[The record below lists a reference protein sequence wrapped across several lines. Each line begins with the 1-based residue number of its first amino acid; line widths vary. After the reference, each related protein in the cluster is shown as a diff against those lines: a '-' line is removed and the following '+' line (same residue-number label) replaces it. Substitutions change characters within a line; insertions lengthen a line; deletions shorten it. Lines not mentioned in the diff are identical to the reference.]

1 MLHAICLAFLTA
13 SKDRKTKL
21 LESVFVTLVAA
32 SFLCLDADLAMNEK
46 FDSPSMNHPIILHSS
61 DVCCNTRQRR
71 YAFDV

>member
-32 SFLCLDADLAMNEK
+32 D
-46 FDSPSMNHPIILHSS
+46 HSC
-61 DVCCNTRQRR
+61 VLMLT
-71 YAFDV
+71 